1 MYRWIARTQAHV
13 CTRIELWMFCMGRLD
28 FHRRLKIKLKMGS
41 NEHVQDTVRCL
52 YLNAAAQITVGKAQ
66 NRAHNEC
73 KYPCTVEQQKHRY
86 IYVHVPLWNI
96 SMYIFLDVHMFMFMF
111 LFAWDS
117 SNSSGEGPNYLKIN
131 LDMNS
136 KLGSSKALH
145 VSPCTVTS
153 VHCGIFL
160 FFGACLCSYL
170 HKQGFN
176 GWHLNCLCLF
186 HFFRK

>member
-1 MYRWIARTQAHV
+1 
-13 CTRIELWMFCMGRLD
+13 
-28 FHRRLKIKLKMGS
+28 
-41 NEHVQDTVRCL
+41 
-52 YLNAAAQITVGKAQ
+52 
-66 NRAHNEC
+66 
-73 KYPCTVEQQKHRY
+73 
-86 IYVHVPLWNI
+86 
-96 SMYIFLDVHMFMFMF
+96 MYIFLDVHMFMFMF

-160 FFGACLCSYL
+160 FWRMSLLISAQARLQWVTPKLLVFVP
-170 HKQGFN
+170 
-176 GWHLNCLCLF
+176 
-186 HFFRK
+186 FFQEVGVTS